1 MIRTWL
7 TNARGRFIW
16 RLRFAGY
23 TVATHQKTQQGLK
36 PHLIYGLR
44 CVINSRNASEKPAGI
59 ETYEKTSVSVAE
71 EPVATHQKTQQGL
84 KPSTGVWTMKANT
97 VATHQ
102 KTQQG
107 LKLIYNTQEVQ
118 Q

>member
-36 PHLIYGLR
+36 HLLVG
-44 CVINSRNASEKPAGI
+44 K
-59 ETYEKTSVSVAE
+59 ETGCE
-71 EPVATHQKTQQGL
+71 VATHQKTQQGL
-84 KPSTGVWTMKANT
+84 KQDTMEVPVAQLLK

-102 KTQQG
+102 KNQQG